1 MNTERVNKL
10 IEIAESKAE
19 PTFKEIESRALMNQK
34 KVLDAFRNARISYHH
49 FNPTTGY
56 GYSDAGREKLCEVF
70 AEVFGAEK
78 ALVSPNIVSGT
89 HALTVALFGLLKS
102 GDLLL
107 SATGSPYDTLQEVI
121 SGKGNGSLAEY
132 NVQYDEI
139 QLKDGTI
146 DSESLE
152 NYLREHKPCVVMLT
166 RSRGYAWR
174 DAFNTDDI
182 AAASKIVK
190 DNSPDSIVL
199 VDNCYGEFVETKEPT
214 QCGADVIVGS
224 LIKNAGGGLAPTG
237 GYIAGRTALID
248 KISYRLTS
256 PSIGNEV
263 GSYAASYMPFFQGLF
278 LAPIVTKNAIKSAV
292 LASNLFTELGFE
304 TLPEPGK
311 LPGDII
317 CSVKFNAPEPMVDFI
332 QSIQYLS
339 PVESYATPEPWD
351 MPGYSD
357 QVIMAAGTFVQGAS
371 IELSADGPVRP
382 PYIAYLQ
389 GALTYE
395 HAKLALSE
403 FLARF
408 ETENLK

>member
-1 MNTERVNKL
+1 MEQETVNKL
-10 IEIAESKAE
+10 ISDAERNASKE
-19 PTFKEIESRALMNQK
+19 FSELDERALFNQK
-34 KVLDAFRNARISYHH
+34 KVLDAYRNARISYYH
-49 FNPTTGY
+49 FNPTSGY
-56 GYSDAGREKLCEVF
+56 GYSDAGREKLSEVF
-70 AEVFGAEK
+70 AEVFGAES
-78 ALVSPNIVSGT
+78 AIVSPNIVSGT
-89 HALTVALFGLLKS
+89 HALTIAMFGLLKS

-121 SGKGNGSLAEY
+121 SGKDNGSLRDY
-132 NVQYDEI
+132 NISYDEI
-139 QLKDGTI
+139 KLKNGAVDGKAL
-146 DSESLE
+146 ES
-152 NYLREHKPCVVMLT
+152 YVREHKPTVVMLT

-174 DAFNTDDI
+174 DALTTADI
-182 AAASKIVK
+182 AEAADIVK
-190 DNSPDSIVL
+190 KNSPNSVVL
-199 VDNCYGEFVETKEPT
+199 VDNCYGEFVETREPT
-214 QCGADVIVGS
+214 QCGADVIAGS

-237 GYIAGRTALID
+237 GYIAGKSELIE

-278 LAPIVTKNAIKSAV
+278 LAPVVTKNALKSAI
-292 LASNLFTELGFE
+292 LASNVFAALGFE
-304 TLPEPGK
+304 TLPKPGK

-317 CSVKFNAPEPMVDFI
+317 CSIKFNSPEPMISFI

-351 MPGYSD
+351 MPGYND

-371 IELSADGPVRP
+371 IELSADGPVRA

-395 HAKLALSE
+395 HGKLAISE
-403 FLARF
+403 FLSRYD
-408 ETENLK
+408 KK

>member
-182 AAASKIVK
+182 AAAAKIVK

-317 CSVKFNAPEPMVDFI
+317 CSVKFNAPEPMIDFI

-357 QVIMAAGTFVQGAS
+357 QVIMAA
-371 IELSADGPVRP
+371 
-382 PYIAYLQ
+382 
-389 GALTYE
+389 
-395 HAKLALSE
+395 
-403 FLARF
+403 
-408 ETENLK
+408 

>member
-1 MNTERVNKL
+1 MEQETVNKL
-10 IEIAESKAE
+10 ISDAERNASKE
-19 PTFKEIESRALMNQK
+19 FSELDERALFNQK
-34 KVLDAFRNARISYHH
+34 KVLDAYRNARISYYH
-49 FNPTTGY
+49 FNPTSGY
-56 GYSDAGREKLCEVF
+56 GYSDAGREKLSGVF
-70 AEVFGAEK
+70 AEVFGAES
-78 ALVSPNIVSGT
+78 AIVSPNIVSGT
-89 HALTVALFGLLKS
+89 HALTIALFGLMKS

-121 SGKGNGSLAEY
+121 SGKDNGSLRDY
-132 NVQYDEI
+132 NISYDEI
-139 QLKDGTI
+139 KLKNGAVDGKAL
-146 DSESLE
+146 ES
-152 NYLREHKPCVVMLT
+152 YVREHKPTVVMLT
-166 RSRGYAWR
+166 RSRGYSWR
-174 DAFNTDDI
+174 DALTTADI
-182 AAASKIVK
+182 AEAADIVK
-190 DNSPDSIVL
+190 KNSPNSVVL
-199 VDNCYGEFVETKEPT
+199 VDNCYGEFVETREPT

-237 GYIAGRTALID
+237 GYIAGKSELIE

-278 LAPIVTKNAIKSAV
+278 LAPVVTKNALKSAI
-292 LASNLFTELGFE
+292 LASNVFTALGFE
-304 TLPEPGK
+304 ALPKSGK

-317 CSVKFNAPEPMVDFI
+317 CSIKFNSPEPMISFI

-351 MPGYSD
+351 MPGYND

-371 IELSADGPVRP
+371 IELSADGPVRA

-395 HAKLALSE
+395 HGKLAISE
-403 FLARF
+403 FLSRYD
-408 ETENLK
+408 KK

>member
-1 MNTERVNKL
+1 MEQETVNKL
-10 IEIAESKAE
+10 ISDAERNASKE
-19 PTFKEIESRALMNQK
+19 FSELDERALFNQK
-34 KVLDAFRNARISYHH
+34 KVLDAYRNARISYYH
-49 FNPTTGY
+49 FNPTSGY
-56 GYSDAGREKLCEVF
+56 GYSDAGREKLSGVF
-70 AEVFGAEK
+70 AEVFGAES
-78 ALVSPNIVSGT
+78 AIVSPNIVSGT
-89 HALTVALFGLLKS
+89 HALTIALFGLMKS

-121 SGKGNGSLAEY
+121 SGKDNGSLRDY
-132 NVQYDEI
+132 NISYDEI
-139 QLKDGTI
+139 KLKNGAVDGKAL
-146 DSESLE
+146 ES
-152 NYLREHKPCVVMLT
+152 YVREHKPTVVMLT
-166 RSRGYAWR
+166 RSRGYSWR
-174 DAFNTDDI
+174 DALTTADI
-182 AAASKIVK
+182 AEAADIVK
-190 DNSPDSIVL
+190 KNSPNSVVL
-199 VDNCYGEFVETKEPT
+199 VDNCYGEFVETREPT

-237 GYIAGRTALID
+237 GYIAGKSELIE

-278 LAPIVTKNAIKSAV
+278 LAPVVTKNALKSAI
-292 LASNLFTELGFE
+292 LASNVFAALGFE
-304 TLPEPGK
+304 TLPKSGK

-317 CSVKFNAPEPMVDFI
+317 CSIKFNSPEPMISFI

-351 MPGYSD
+351 MPGYND

-371 IELSADGPVRP
+371 IELSADGPVRA

-395 HAKLALSE
+395 HGKLAISE
-403 FLARF
+403 FLSRYD
-408 ETENLK
+408 KK

>member
-1 MNTERVNKL
+1 MNTQRVNKL

-182 AAASKIVK
+182 EAAAKIVK

>member
-182 AAASKIVK
+182 AAAAKIVK

-311 LPGDII
+311 LPRDII